1 MKQIFVNFSEILRW
15 HNFPFDPT
23 LLGRC
28 HAPVFFMV
36 LTRLGPLFIYKR
48 ILFFA
53 ETFAV
58 SLTPPE
64 PRSPRP
70 DSSESQNLSSIFF
83 IYQVNPKKSKVS
95 CFTPWYNFL
104 FENLTSFLHSSPL
117 LAHLLLLNLP
127 LLIWTG
133 GFSGK
138 NIFM

>member
-28 HAPVFFMV
+28 RAPVFFMV

-58 SLTPPE
+58 SLTPSIKALQYQQDFRE
-64 PRSPRP
+64 IEKRMVCLTT
-70 DSSESQNLSSIFF
+70 ESINNTVYNL
-83 IYQVNPKKSKVS
+83 
-95 CFTPWYNFL
+95 
-104 FENLTSFLHSSPL
+104 
-117 LAHLLLLNLP
+117 
-127 LLIWTG
+127 
-133 GFSGK
+133 
-138 NIFM
+138 